1 METDLLLQGKTVL
14 ITREER
20 DSKQFAE
27 HVINCGGNAVT
38 IPLIDFQACEMTDEI
53 KSKLASI
60 AQYDWV
66 VFTSKNGVAF
76 FFQQF
81 TEPLK
86 QNIAVIGEKTTVA
99 LQKFGYQPQFIPTK
113 FVAECFATEFIHTLQ
128 QGAKV
133 LVVKGNLART
143 VIADQLREKG
153 FLCDEIILYET
164 VMPKESES
172 KLRDTLLTTKC
183 DIISF
188 TSSSTVHHFMGV
200 VNRYNLMKKIE
211 QSKIACIGPIAKKT
225 AEQYG
230 LYVDISAEKYT
241 MEGLME
247 SILVYFSHD

>member
-27 HVINCGGNAVT
+27 HVINCGGKAIT
-38 IPLIDFQACEMTDEI
+38 IPLIDFQACIVTEEI

-60 AQYDWV
+60 EQYDWL
-66 VFTSKNGVAF
+66 VFTSKNGVDY

-81 TEPLK
+81 THPLK
-86 QNIAVIGEKTTVA
+86 QKIAVIGEKTTVA
-99 LQKFGYQPQFIPTK
+99 LQKFGYGPQFSPTK
-113 FVAECFATEFIHTLQ
+113 FVAECFVTEFIPTLKQ
-128 QGAKV
+128 DAKV

-143 VIADQLREKG
+143 VIADELREKG
-153 FLCDEIILYET
+153 FVCDEIILYET

-172 KLRDTLLTTKC
+172 KLRDALLTQKC

-188 TSSSTVHHFMGV
+188 TSSSTVQHFMGV
-200 VNRYNLMKKIE
+200 VNRYNLMKRIE

-230 LYVDISAEKYT
+230 LHVDIIAEKYT
-241 MEGLME
+241 VEGLMD
-247 SILVYFSHD
+247 SILVYFSYD